1 MTLSAALTIQRQ
13 MVKIISEEE
22 IRKEV
27 ERTGGGLTGD
37 TAFERKELR
46 KTMKTC

>member
-1 MTLSAALTIQRQ
+1 

-27 ERTGGGLTGD
+27 ARTCDGLTGD
-37 TAFERKELR
+37 TAFEWKELR
-46 KTMKTC
+46 KNMKTC